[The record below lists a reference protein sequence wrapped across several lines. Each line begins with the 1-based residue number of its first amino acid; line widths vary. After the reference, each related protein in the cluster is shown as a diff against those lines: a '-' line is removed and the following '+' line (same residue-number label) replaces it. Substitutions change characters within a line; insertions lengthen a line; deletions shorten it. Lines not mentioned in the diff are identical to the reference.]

1 MGMRIAVLEHEPEVP
16 AGLFADWAVGRGH
29 GLDVIAVP
37 ALDYWPE
44 PGEHDAIVSLGS
56 DCSVHASTHP
66 WIASELSFL
75 HRAHAHGIPLLGICF
90 GGQALARA
98 LGGEVARSPRVD
110 ASWHEV
116 ATNDP
121 ELIPPGPW
129 LRWHEDVFTIPP
141 GARELARGDVGPLA
155 FALGASVGLQFHPE
169 ADAGLVDAWIVG
181 DRERLLAQGIDERRL
196 RREAARAAP
205 GARRRAF
212 DLFDRIARCWR
223 AAGP

>member
-1 MGMRIAVLEHEPEVP
+1 MRIGVLEHEPEVP
-16 AGLFADWAVGRGH
+16 AALFADWAEGRGH
-29 GLDVIAVP
+29 VVELLRVP
-37 ALDYWPE
+37 SLSRWPE
-44 PGEHDAIVSLGS
+44 PGEHEAIVSLGS
-56 DCSVHASTHP
+56 DCSVHASTEP
-66 WIASELSFL
+66 WIAAELSFL
-75 HRAHAHGIPLLGICF
+75 HRAHQRGVPLLGICF

-98 LGGEVARSPRVD
+98 LGGDVAPSPRPD

-129 LRWHEDVFTIPP
+129 LRWHEDIFTVPP
-141 GARELARGDVGPLA
+141 GAQELARGDVGPLA

-181 DRERLLAQGIDERRL
+181 ERERLLAQGIDEARL

-212 DLFDRIARCWR
+212 DLFDRIARRWR
-223 AAGP
+223 DSGP